1 MKVLAEKLRIAIHQL
16 GTVAMMFEC
25 SGNALEALEKVKEGD
40 YIISITKPTNKRSL
54 QQNRYLWELIGH
66 ICTEENG
73 SRADDVEIYCQLV
86 EQAGVKC
93 EYLLALPQAEER
105 LRRVFRVVKIV
116 DDREYNGQMMYV
128 FKCFYGSSK
137 MDTKEMSMLIDK
149 TIERAEADGIDTNV
163 WRRLLYEND

>member
-1 MKVLAEKLRIAIHQL
+1 MRIFAENLRTTIKDFGTAVL
-16 GTVAMMFEC
+16 TFEC
-25 SGNALEALEKVKEGD
+25 SRNALENIERIKKGD
-40 YIISITKPTNKRSL
+40 YIITFAKPNNKRSL
-54 QQNRYLWELIGH
+54 AQNRYLWELLGQISVK
-66 ICTEENG
+66 ENG

-105 LRRVFRVVKIV
+105 LKRVFRVVKVV

-149 TIERAEADGIDTNV
+149 TIERAEADGIDTEV
-163 WRRLLYEND
+163 WRTLLYE

>member
-1 MKVLAEKLRIAIHQL
+1 MRILAENVRTAIKEF
-16 GTVAMMFEC
+16 GTVALTFEC
-25 SGNALEALEKVKEGD
+25 SRNALEMIERLKKGD
-40 YIISITKPTNKRSL
+40 YIISLTKPSNKRSL
-54 QQNRYLWELIGH
+54 AQNRYLWELLGQISVK
-66 ICTEENG
+66 ENG

-105 LRRVFRVVKIV
+105 LKRVFRVVKAV
-116 DDREYNGQMMYV
+116 DDREYNGQLMYV

-149 TIERAEADGIDTNV
+149 TIERAETDGIDTEV
-163 WRRLLYEND
+163 WKTLLYE